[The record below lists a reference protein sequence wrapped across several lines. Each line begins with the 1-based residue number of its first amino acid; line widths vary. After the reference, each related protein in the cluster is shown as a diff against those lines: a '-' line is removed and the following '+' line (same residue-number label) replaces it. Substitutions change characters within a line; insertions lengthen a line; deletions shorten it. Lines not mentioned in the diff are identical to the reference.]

1 MDEEMLRRRDPM
13 RRSRKERALVEQ
25 TARHLSVDPADKS
38 GREDAEIADEVGEP
52 LPSSRLRGRR
62 IR

>member
-1 MDEEMLRRRDPM
+1 M

>member
-1 MDEEMLRRRDPM
+1 M

-25 TARHLSVDPADKS
+25 AARQLTVDPADQS
-38 GREDAEIADEVGEP
+38 GQGDAEIAEEVGEP
-52 LPSSRLRGRR
+52 FPSFRLRRKR

>member
-1 MDEEMLRRRDPM
+1 M

-25 TARHLSVDPADKS
+25 TARQLSADPADKS
-38 GREDAEIADEVGEP
+38 GREDAEMAEEPGEP
-52 LPSSRLRGRR
+52 LPFPRFRGRR

>member
-1 MDEEMLRRRDPM
+1 M

-25 TARHLSVDPADKS
+25 AARQLTVDPADKS
-38 GREDAEIADEVGEP
+38 GQGGCGNR
-52 LPSSRLRGRR
+52 RRGRGTVSFPAFAGR

>member
-1 MDEEMLRRRDPM
+1 M
-13 RRSRKERALVEQ
+13 RRSRKERAIVEQ
-25 TARHLSVDPADKS
+25 ANRYLSVDPADKS

-52 LPSSRLRGRR
+52 LLPTVLRERR